1 VAENILAGSST
12 ILIRKENVSENLTGE
27 CMQDH
32 ASHSKKT
39 CSVLVKIS
47 LPLRLSVTIK
57 QEVVW

>member
-32 ASHSKKT
+32 
-39 CSVLVKIS
+39 SVLVKIS

-57 QEVVW
+57 QEVGW